1 MRLDF
6 SNCQSA
12 SMPHGVAS
20 CPPCLQG
27 PVTFRHAVFVPPGY
41 ASLLFAHL
49 YEDSSCPLRT
59 TLFAGFRSFLLS
71 AFDLEGAD
79 LWHAEDDVMAG
90 DARGAGAGAGAA
102 AAAADGAAA
111 RHNAGAPVRI
121 RLISRR
127 PGQGKNRM
135 ARQIAN
141 EAELLAALN
150 AVASDA
156 GSNVLASVSLVDFAP
171 MSGGLDASM
180 PVAWL
185 ILPTDAGSFS
195 VRLQWTSNWR
205 LCSTPISW

>member
-1 MRLDF
+1 
-6 SNCQSA
+6 
-12 SMPHGVAS
+12 
-20 CPPCLQG
+20 
-27 PVTFRHAVFVPPGY
+27 VFVPPGY

-71 AFDLEGAD
+71 AFGLEGAD

-90 DARGAGAGAGAA
+90 DARGAGARAA
-102 AAAADGAAA
+102 AAAADNAGA
-111 RHNAGAPVRI
+111 RHNAGTPVCI

-127 PGQGKNRM
+127 PGQGKSRM

-150 AVASDA
+150 SVASDA

-185 ILPTDAGSFS
+185 VLTTDAGSFP
-195 VRLQWTSNWR
+195 VHLQWTSNWR